1 MFSHDFLTLSYYYLI
16 IIIIVII
23 SVIIIVII
31 KLTPWYCVCGGQD
44 TARCLCDESLL
55 VYHCLVWCKCSD
67 LGQGGVFLI

>member
-1 MFSHDFLTLSYYYLI
+1 MTIILTIIITI

-23 SVIIIVII
+23 IIIIIVII

-55 VYHCLVWCKCSD
+55 VHHCFIWYKCSD
-67 LGQGGVFLI
+67 LG